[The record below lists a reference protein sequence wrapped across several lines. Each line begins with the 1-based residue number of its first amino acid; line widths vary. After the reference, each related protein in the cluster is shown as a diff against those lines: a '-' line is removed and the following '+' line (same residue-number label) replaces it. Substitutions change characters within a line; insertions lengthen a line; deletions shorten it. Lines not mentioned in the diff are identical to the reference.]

1 MRQTR
6 ALFSPIL
13 RSFSKPPYFQPAFSF
28 SAIVCLI
35 VVMATFQVA
44 HASGNGHFKEAKNL
58 QTLAQMSQQSGQPIL
73 LMFGAQWCEHCQELD
88 EQVFEPI
95 AMGGNYDGKVVLMR
109 HIGVD
114 EQALIPGFDG
124 KLIKKSE
131 WAYQLNADLTP
142 SVLFFDGFGNEVA
155 PRIIGIS
162 NTHLYAGLIHSHL
175 NIAYKNMNNPY
186 RIPITPDLYELQ
198 LKNTPTN

>member
-1 MRQTR
+1 MQAPLVTRIFGRTFLSLTLFFSLFMGVSQT
-6 ALFSPIL
+6 AYSN
-13 RSFSKPPYFQPAFSF
+13 S
-28 SAIVCLI
+28 
-35 VVMATFQVA
+35 
-44 HASGNGHFKEAKNL
+44 NGDFKEATNL
-58 QTLAQMSQQSGQPIL
+58 YALAETSKQTGLPIL
-73 LMFGAQWCEHCQELD
+73 LMFGAEWCEYCQELN

-95 AMGGNYDGKVVLMR
+95 AMGKNYEGKVVLMR
-109 HIGVD
+109 HVGVD
-114 EQALIPGFDG
+114 EQDLIPGFDG

-186 RIPITPDLYELQ
+186 RIPVTPDLYEKQLQ
-198 LKNTPTN
+198 KNKPLN